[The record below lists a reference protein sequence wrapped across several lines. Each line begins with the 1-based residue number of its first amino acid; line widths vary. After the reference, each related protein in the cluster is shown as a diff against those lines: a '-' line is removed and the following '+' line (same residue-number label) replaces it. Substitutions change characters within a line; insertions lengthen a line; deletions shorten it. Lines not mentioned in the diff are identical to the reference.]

1 MNLPKFRI
9 SSAFTRASVV
19 LLFLTSLLPA
29 ADLSGFP
36 FHDETLRYNVN
47 WPSGLSLGESVFTA
61 HKTDDG
67 GWNFDASFTV
77 GVPGLPIADKYK
89 STVTGE
95 YCSVEL
101 QREISH
107 GARKV
112 TEKTTFDQKGGHA
125 TRQTMFPLG
134 GGKTEFDISTCTRDA
149 LAFEYFARKE
159 LGQGRVP
166 PAGKIYFGPG
176 YQVRMEYTGSQNIT
190 ISNKPAVTD
199 HLNISVKG
207 PVSNFT
213 FEVFYARDAARTPL
227 LVKIPVAVGTISLE
241 LVR

>member
-1 MNLPKFRI
+1 MNSPNLTRV
-9 SSAFTRASVV
+9 SAV
-19 LLFLTSLLPA
+19 LLLLGSVLPA
-29 ADLSGFP
+29 ADLTGFP
-36 FHDETLRYNVN
+36 FQNETLRYNVN
-47 WPSGLSLGESVFTA
+47 WPSGLSLGEAVFTA

-67 GWNFDASFTV
+67 GWSFDANLTV

-89 STVTGE
+89 SSVTAE

-107 GARKV
+107 GTRKV

-125 TRQTMFPLG
+125 TRQTLFPLG
-134 GGKTEFDISTCTRDA
+134 GGKTDFDISTCARDA
-149 LAFEYFARKE
+149 LAFQYFARKE

-166 PAGKIYFGPG
+166 PANKVYFGPG
-176 YQVRMEYTGSQNIT
+176 YQVRMEYTGSMNIT
-190 ISNKPAVTD
+190 IGNKPAVTD
-199 HLNISVKG
+199 HLNVSVKG
-207 PVSNFT
+207 PASNFT

-227 LVKIPVAVGTISLE
+227 LVKIPVAVGAISLE